1 MIPFLRAY
9 IAAAIAFVAL
19 DASWL
24 SVMGPRFYKPLL
36 QGLLADTVRPAPAL
50 LFYILYIGGIVAFAV
65 TGGGA
70 SGRITGAII
79 RGAGFGLVAY
89 ATYDLTNQATMR
101 TWPAVITI
109 ADLAWGMFATAVAAS
124 AGYFAWRWQAKI

>member
-1 MIPFLRAY
+1 MISYLRAY
-9 IAAAIAFVAL
+9 IAAAVAFVAL

-24 SVMGPRFYKPLL
+24 SVMGTRFYKPLL
-36 QGLLADTVRPAPAL
+36 QGLLADTVRPVPAL
-50 LFYILYIGGIVAFAV
+50 LFYILYVGGIVAFAV
-65 TGGGA
+65 TAGAA
-70 SGRITGAII
+70 SGRLASVII

-124 AGYFAWRWQAKI
+124 AGYLAWRWQARI